1 MSLIQQ
7 VRIENDFES
16 WREQAR
22 TLLAANVSP
31 EEVVFVEGGL
41 EHALL
46 PGLFSKSACG
56 ARQVEVARPEP
67 RLASEAAKR
76 VPREF
81 VTLANRVACHRDPA
95 RWSLLY
101 RLLWRLTH
109 GEPHLLQ
116 LLTDDDLR
124 LAFAMEKQVR
134 FDAHKMK
141 AFVRFRKVVTEAGDE
156 HYVAWH
162 RPEHYVVKPTAPFFA
177 RRFANMKWSILTP
190 LDSAYWD
197 GNELTFGPGAEA
209 SDAPKADELED
220 LWRTYYANIFNPA
233 RIKLK
238 AMRKE
243 MPSRYWATMP
253 ETHLIPDLLR
263 DAPRRVEAMMATTR
277 EKVSDYPTAE
287 AFLPEKLTLP
297 QLREAS
303 AGCRG
308 CPLYKPATQTVFGE
322 GAKGA
327 QIVFVGEQPGDQEDL
342 AGKPFV
348 GPSGQ
353 LLDGALEKV
362 GIDRSTTYVTNAV
375 KHFKFEPRGKRRI
388 HSKPNAREIQA
399 CKPWLVAEMQ
409 VIKPP
414 IVVALGATAAQA
426 LMGNAFRVTKER
438 GVPRETQWAPFTL
451 ATSHPSALLRMPDE
465 AAREQAYAD
474 FLSDL
479 KKVAKHLAT
488 LS

>member
-1 MSLIQQ
+1 MQE
-7 VRIENDFES
+7 VRIQNDFDS
-16 WREQAR
+16 WRDEAR
-22 TLLAANVSP
+22 HLLSAHVEPSDVA
-31 EEVVFVEGGL
+31 FVEGGL
-41 EHALL
+41 ESALL
-46 PGLFSKSACG
+46 PGLLPADD
-56 ARQVEVARPEP
+56 RTQP

-76 VPREF
+76 VPKEF
-81 VTLANRVACHRDPA
+81 VTLAKKVVCHRDAA

-101 RLLWRLTH
+101 RILWRLTH

-116 LLTDDDLR
+116 IITDDDVR
-124 LAFAMEKQVR
+124 LAFAMDKQVR

-141 AFVRFRKVVTEAGDE
+141 AFVRFRKVVTEDGGE
-156 HYVAWH
+156 HYIAWH
-162 RPEHYVVKPTAPFFA
+162 RPQHYVVKPTAPFFA

-197 GNELTFGPGAEA
+197 GQTLTFGPGCEA
-209 SDAPKADELED
+209 SKAPAADELED

-243 MPSRYWATMP
+243 MPARYWATMP
-253 ETHLIPDLLR
+253 ETQLIPDLLR

-277 EKVSDYPTAE
+277 EKISDYPTAE
-287 AFLPEKLTLP
+287 AFLPPKLTLP
-297 QLREAS
+297 QLREA
-303 AGCRG
+303 AEGCKG
-308 CPLYKPATQTVFGE
+308 CPLHKPATQTVFGE
-322 GAKGA
+322 GAKHA

-353 LLDGALEKV
+353 LLDEVLDKV
-362 GIDRSTTYVTNAV
+362 GIDRKTTYVTNAV
-375 KHFKFEPRGKRRI
+375 KHFKFETRGKRRI

-438 GVPRETQWAPFTL
+438 GGPRETQWAPWTM
-451 ATSHPSALLRMPDE
+451 ATYHPSALLRMPDE
-465 AAREQAYAD
+465 AARDRAYNE
-474 FLSDL
+474 FVSDL
-479 KKVAKHLAT
+479 KKVAKHLAS
-488 LS
+488 L

>member
-1 MSLIQQ
+1 
-7 VRIENDFES
+7 
-16 WREQAR
+16 
-22 TLLAANVSP
+22 
-31 EEVVFVEGGL
+31 
-41 EHALL
+41 
-46 PGLFSKSACG
+46 
-56 ARQVEVARPEP
+56 
-67 RLASEAAKR
+67 

-81 VTLANRVACHRDPA
+81 VSLAAQVACHRDPK
-95 RWSLLY
+95 RWALLY

-109 GEPHLLQ
+109 REPHLLE
-116 LLTDDDLR
+116 LLTDDDVR

-141 AFVRFRKVVTEAGDE
+141 AFVRFRKVVSAEANE
-156 HYVAWH
+156 HYIAWH
-162 RPEHYVVKPTAPFFA
+162 RPEHYIVKATAPFFA
-177 RRFANMKWSILTP
+177 HRFANMKWSILTP

-197 GNELTFGPGAEA
+197 GSELTFGPGAEA
-209 SDAPKADELED
+209 SDARAADELED

-243 MPSRYWATMP
+243 MPARYWATMP
-253 ETHLIPDLLR
+253 ETQLIPDLLR
-263 DAPRRVEAMMATTR
+263 DAPRRVEAMMATTK

-287 AFLPEKLTLP
+287 AFLPEKPTLP
-297 QLREAS
+297 QLREAA

-438 GVPRETQWAPFTL
+438 GVPRETQWARFTL
-451 ATSHPSALLRMPDE
+451 ATYHPSALLRMPDE

-488 LS
+488 LA

>member
-1 MSLIQQ
+1 MQE

-16 WREQAR
+16 WRDESR
-22 TLLAANVSP
+22 RLLSAHVEPSD
-31 EEVVFVEGGL
+31 VVFVERGM

-46 PGLFSKSACG
+46 PGLLIADEST
-56 ARQVEVARPEP
+56 PP
-67 RLASEAAKR
+67 RLASDAAKR
-76 VPREF
+76 VPKEF
-81 VTLANRVACHRDPA
+81 VTLAKKVTCHRDPV
-95 RWSLLY
+95 RWNLLY

-109 GEPHLLQ
+109 GEPHVLQ
-116 LLTDDDLR
+116 ILTDDDVH

-141 AFVRFRKVVTEAGDE
+141 AFVRFRRVATDDGGE
-156 HYVAWH
+156 HYIAWH
-162 RPEHYVVKPTAPFFA
+162 RPQHYVIKLSAPFFA

-197 GNELTFGPGAEA
+197 GQALTFGPGCDSSETPA
-209 SDAPKADELED
+209 ADELED

-243 MPSRYWATMP
+243 MPARYWATMP
-253 ETHLIPDLLR
+253 ETQLIPDLLR

-287 AFLPEKLTLP
+287 PFLPSKLTLP
-297 QLREAS
+297 QLREA
-303 AGCRG
+303 AEGCKG

-322 GAKGA
+322 GAKHA
-327 QIVFVGEQPGDQEDL
+327 QVVFVGEQPGDQEDL

-353 LLDGALEKV
+353 LLDEVLEKV
-362 GIDRSTTYVTNAV
+362 GIDRKTTYVTNAV

-438 GVPRETQWAPFTL
+438 GVPRETQWAPWTM
-451 ATSHPSALLRMPDE
+451 ATYHPSALLRMPDE
-465 AAREQAYAD
+465 AARDRAYHE
-474 FLSDL
+474 FVGDL
-479 KKVAKHLAT
+479 KKVAKQLAS
-488 LS
+488 L

>member
-1 MSLIQQ
+1 MQQ
-7 VRIENDFES
+7 VRIQNDFQS
-16 WREQAR
+16 WRDVAR
-22 TLLAANVSP
+22 KLLS
-31 EEVVFVEGGL
+31 EEVRAQDVIFVEGGI

-46 PGLFSKSACG
+46 PGLVHA
-56 ARQVEVARPEP
+56 PEKYH
-67 RLASEAAKR
+67 LASEVAKS

-81 VTLANRVACHRDPA
+81 IELATKVVCHRDPS

-101 RLLWRLTH
+101 RILWRLTH
-109 GEPHLLQ
+109 TVPHLLEMI
-116 LLTDDDLR
+116 TDDDVHRAL
-124 LAFAMEKQVR
+124 AMEKQVR

-141 AFVRFRKVVTEAGDE
+141 AFVRFRKVVSADGDN
-156 HYVAWH
+156 HYIAWH
-162 RPEHYVVKPTAPFFA
+162 RPEHYVVKSTAPFFA
-177 RRFANMKWSILTP
+177 RRFATMKWTILTP

-197 GNELTFGPGAEA
+197 GSVLTFGPGAEA
-209 SDAPKADELED
+209 SDAPAADALED

-243 MPSRYWATMP
+243 MPARYWATMP
-253 ETHLIPDLLR
+253 ETQLIPDLLR
-263 DAPRRVEAMMATTR
+263 DAPRRVETMMATKIS
-277 EKVSDYPTAE
+277 EYPTAE
-287 AFLPEKLTLP
+287 PFLPEKLTLP
-297 QLREAS
+297 QLQAAS
-303 AGCRG
+303 KGCRG

-322 GAKGA
+322 GCKGA

-348 GPSGQ
+348 GPAGK
-353 LLDGALEKV
+353 LLDGALEKA
-362 GIDRSTTYVTNAV
+362 GIDRTATYVTNAV

-438 GVPRETQWAPFTL
+438 GIPRETQWAPFTL
-451 ATSHPSALLRMPDE
+451 ATYHPSALLRMPDE
-465 AAREQAYAD
+465 AARAQAYDD

-479 KKVAKHLAT
+479 KQVAKHLDM
-488 LS
+488 LQKR